1 MTTAVK
7 VTKVAVTGN
16 RLTLSKPAF
25 RAWEGGDEPFSDTME
40 DFTVVIKIII
50 SLMIL
55 FMLFNLFRAM
65 IIMLKNDPNQ
75 PSMSKFIGRRVMTS
89 VAIVLLIL
97 LAVATG
103 LIEPNPRPY

>member
-1 MTTAVK
+1 M
-7 VTKVAVTGN
+7 
-16 RLTLSKPAF
+16 
-25 RAWEGGDEPFSDTME
+25 
-40 DFTVVIKIII
+40 VIKIVI
-50 SLMIL
+50 SLLIL

-65 IIMLKNDPNQ
+65 TIMLKNDPNQ